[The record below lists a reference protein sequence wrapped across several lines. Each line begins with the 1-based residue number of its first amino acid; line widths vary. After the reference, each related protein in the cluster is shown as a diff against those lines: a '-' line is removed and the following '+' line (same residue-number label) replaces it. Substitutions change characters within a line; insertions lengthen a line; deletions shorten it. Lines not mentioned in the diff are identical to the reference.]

1 MLCLYLA
8 TYINH
13 ENTNNKTQNIFA
25 NLSFIRRPPWPQI
38 KAISKLLSLCSYH
51 FGPTCHGWA
60 WNSKT
65 HHWQT
70 RRNVSSPPRPP
81 WVPRGSTLWPRLQS
95 CHLLDCYN
103 HEPLVPPPPPLLPLS
118 CPHIKLE
125 VPCFDGHN
133 PLGWIF
139 KISQFFEYQATP
151 KEECITLASFYLNGP
166 ALSWFEWSYR
176 KAFITTWPG
185 FLQVLES
192 RFAPMYCD
200 DPKGA
205 LFKLTQWDSVNDY
218 LTKFDRL
225 ANKIIGL
232 PPLFLLSCFIFG
244 LSLEI
249 SLYWAASTIPSI
261 HIIPNVHDDH

>member
-1 MLCLYLA
+1 MVEHGTRKPTTDRLEETLA
-8 TYINH
+8 RLPVHH
-13 ENTNNKTQNIFA
+13 ESLVAQHFDLASKV
-25 NLSFIRRPPWPQI
+25 
-38 KAISKLLSLCSYH
+38 AIS
-51 FGPTCHGWA
+51 
-60 WNSKT
+60 
-65 HHWQT
+65 
-70 RRNVSSPPRPP
+70 
-81 WVPRGSTLWPRLQS
+81 ST
-95 CHLLDCYN
+95 
-103 HEPLVPPPPPLLPLS
+103 
-118 CPHIKLE
+118 

-205 LFKLTQWDSVNDY
+205 LFKLTQ
-218 LTKFDRL
+218 
-225 ANKIIGL
+225 
-232 PPLFLLSCFIFG
+232 
-244 LSLEI
+244 
-249 SLYWAASTIPSI
+249 
-261 HIIPNVHDDH
+261 